1 MMFIAMVRIWSISR
15 SAAAAMDCACWL
27 SVFSTSLRTRFPW
40 ISEKA
45 VASAAKASRI
55 RTA

>member
-1 MMFIAMVRIWSISR
+1 MFIAMVRIWSISR